1 MMKFVPAFAVA
12 VLSMS
17 TSAFAFPGT
26 AATDVPLR
34 SGPGP
39 THSII
44 ATIDRNS
51 VVEVEGCIETGNWCQ
66 VTAGGQRGWVW
77 GATLTTQRGGQTVIL
92 SEQRQA
98 LQIPT
103 VVYQQQPVA
112 MATAPATTT
121 TTTTTGSTGST
132 GAAVGATGG
141 VIAGALLG
149 GPIGAVIGGIVG
161 LASGSVVDPPDQV
174 RTYVT
179 TNKVDPVYLDGEV
192 VVGSAIPKTVKV
204 YQVPDYKYQ
213 YAYVNGRT
221 VLVEP
226 DSNKIVYVYR

>member
-1 MMKFVPAFAVA
+1 MKRFAPAFAVA
-12 VLSMS
+12 VLTMS
-17 TSAFAFPGT
+17 TSAFAFQGT

-44 ATIDRNS
+44 ATVDRNT
-51 VVEVEGCIETGNWCQ
+51 VVEVEGCIETGTWCQ
-66 VTAGGQRGWVW
+66 VTAGGQRGWIW
-77 GATLTTQRGGQTVIL
+77 GATLTAQRGGQTVVL

-103 VVYQQQPVA
+103 VVYQQQRA
-112 MATAPATTT
+112 LAPAPTTT

-161 LASGSVVDPPDQV
+161 LASGAVVDPPEQV

-192 VVGSAIPKTVKV
+192 VVGSAIPKTVRV

-226 DSNKIVYVYR
+226 ESNKIVYVYR